1 MHMPQSVQTM
11 VELQE
16 ITIVPKH
23 ILSPAKSSPIISLT
37 QDSLVSGYLFTKK
50 GTLLAED
57 KIFDI
62 LAFNDYFDQEKLGEP
77 DEIRDGVKYYSSTKV
92 FSQVLPPLSYDGAGG
107 VIIRNGMM
115 EKGQLTKRVLGGSND
130 SLIHNIYNMYGSKKC
145 QEFLDDSQTLLT
157 KWLTEHAFSIGLGD
171 MIPPPTVRVA
181 SEYIIQKYVEKTRE
195 LVESAR
201 QGTYQTDLPAKY
213 RREKFEDEMQGI
225 TARLSNEIKDMQKK
239 YINPHENQLSTAVES
254 GSKGVATNII
264 QIMSN
269 IGQQSLWGKR
279 IPESFTNR
287 TLPHYHKH
295 DVGAAAGGFVRNS
308 FIDGG
313 TPAEFYWQAMG
324 GRVSMIDTAIK
335 SVTPETPIIVLE
347 NGETKYVTIGEW
359 IDKRL
364 DESSKEVEHHVER
377 EMELLKLKDEVAIPT
392 TDEKGNVTWGTVTAI
407 TRHDPGKELYKIE
420 TQSGR
425 DVIVTESKALLIW
438 DHEKEEFHMK
448 DTPLVRTGDFVPV
461 TAELAEPTKLDN
473 SFLGK
478 STDDIKEFLEEYFE
492 TDEFNA
498 GDKLKCG
505 DNKTDAIKFA
515 MLFSRLGIFVEIFN
529 DGTVIIPK
537 HGTYQTSHNVVLD
550 KIIAITLI
558 DVKDYPKV
566 YDLTIPSTLNFGLAN
581 GLQVVDT
588 AESGYIQRR
597 LIKAMEDNKVC
608 YDGTVRNAANKI
620 IQFTYGDDGFDTM
633 RLEKQKL
640 ELMRHS
646 DVEMVEKYQF
656 DLENEK
662 EMRVYMTDDAI
673 SRLKKTAG
681 YEKKLEEEFNRL
693 KEYRHELRTKYM
705 ANLDVMETTL
715 WSPVN
720 YWRLIPATIYQFRGE
735 SSERSDLTPI
745 EVIEKIDELIAE
757 ILSYYTEKEY
767 AMKLFIILTRT
778 MLSSK
783 VVIYEKKINSLI
795 LDSLIDKI
803 KSKIL
808 QSFVR
813 PGEMVGPLAAQS
825 IGEPSTQMSIS
836 AHGSLLIVIM
846 KKSGGTDI
854 YKGPIGKFCDD
865 LMEKHSKYTFNTGHE
880 DSFETILENDEN
892 EYYIV
897 GVNEDETTSLCKISH
912 VSRHP
917 SNGDLM
923 EIKTRSGRSVIT
935 TYSHSHLTR
944 TEDKVVPILGK
955 DLKKGIRVPVA
966 KNIKYDLPLIESVN
980 IGKFE
985 IKLDELFGWFI
996 GAYLA
1001 EGCIT
1006 KYTVKIT
1013 SIQDIY
1019 QKNTDSI
1026 AKLFGKTA
1034 TIKSYEGK
1042 YGPGVDTTINCKDLA
1057 TFLNEK
1063 CGKGSFN
1070 KKVPNFAYASPPE
1083 FIRGL
1088 LRGYFDGDGNIQCS
1102 DSHHYL
1108 RACSRSEQ
1116 LIKDLSTLYAYKGI
1130 FVGLTTEKNKHGSDL
1145 FHYTIPYKYAQ
1156 QYYDEIGTDNKDKE
1170 DALIGLINYNIRTNG
1185 HSKPDY
1191 IDKIP
1196 NLGKIIAKC
1205 GKELKLPGQSRN
1217 YGRWAKKDSIGRDT
1231 LKRYIQIFEK
1241 ANNENPIV
1249 TEEIAILK
1257 QAVDSDVIWDEIVEI
1272 NNIPDPKEYVYDFT
1286 VPRNQTFMVEGG
1298 IVVHNT
1304 LNSVDWEEPIII
1316 MRNGMT
1322 EDVRFGEFVDY
1333 MIENG
1338 SGRVDHLEHE
1348 QIYKDTM
1355 EDDLKV
1361 MAVDPEGIVR
1371 WRKIKAVTRH
1381 LPVNEDRTDTI
1392 LEVKTESGRT
1402 VKATKA
1408 KSFLMRVDNKLAFV
1422 NGSDLKIGDRLPV
1435 SFVFPM
1441 NDIDELNEISIEQWF
1456 PKSEYIWGSEMKKAY
1471 DFSLTKR
1478 RWFKEHNGKDFT
1490 VPYKRSDTCLA
1501 GLKAKVQVYEEG
1513 FVYNRCCTGG
1523 KNSYGIPEKFELD
1536 NLFGFFIGAYLA
1548 EGLVTETYIAIA
1560 NNDYG
1565 YLFRLIQFCKKYNL
1579 GFHLTRRH
1587 PRGKDGKK
1595 MGLSTDIR
1603 IHSTMLASFLLK
1615 TCGNGSQFKFVPNFA
1630 YIANKD
1636 FIKGLLDGYYSGDGY
1651 VTTKNTIS
1659 CSSVSEALIDGMIN
1673 LLARFDIF
1681 SKKNKPKKIETNNKG
1696 SLDIKQHYTLIISS
1710 NNIIKFVEN
1719 ISLIIPEKQDRLNVF
1734 LSKEYKAKYTIGRND
1749 IIPSVKIGEIEGDI
1763 HRDELKKIAE
1773 FVEDE
1778 EEKTEII
1785 KAISQNVYYDPIVS
1799 IKEVSPT
1806 HRHVYDFTVEK
1817 DFTFLT
1823 RNSLCMVDTF
1833 HLSGVAGK
1841 SAVTSTGVPRLRE
1854 IINLAKTIDKPNM
1867 TVALKEEYRYNRDKA
1882 EELRES
1888 LEYTKIEDIIQETM
1902 IMYENDVLDVT
1913 HDEDQE
1919 FIRVYHEFSDILGID
1934 DLDEYSKWTLR
1945 LVFDKEK
1952 MLNKNI
1958 YMQDVQDSILNTCDN
1973 QGLIKTVF
1981 SDDNSGNLVL
1991 RLSVKHDS
1999 DGEGE
2004 YMELLKSLEECI
2016 LNITLRGLSGIEQ
2029 VTMAQDNR
2037 VVYNEDGSYET
2048 KKIWEIYTAGTNL
2061 NSILAYDMV
2070 DPYTTISN
2078 DFYEIQEIFGIEGVR
2093 TVLMRELTEM
2103 LGDKSEYSVNYRH
2116 IKLLVDTM
2124 TYRGVM
2130 MAIGRHGI
2138 NRNKDNSVLT
2148 KASFEETTEIFI
2160 NAGTFGEKDDM
2171 QGISGNVI
2179 MGQFANMGTNMFDI
2193 YLDEDMLGEHY
2204 VDNGDEDEDEDY
2216 DPYELESEID
2226 NMDTDNVTDDDFNFG
2241 FTVDPN
2247 NQYTLPNV
2255 EIGGYEMQLDI
2266 DGKVENI
2273 KLEVIEEE
2281 EEEDSEPEI
2290 NSDSDSDSEE
2300 EGEDSEPE
2308 INSDSEEEEG
2318 GEPNVDSDR
2327 EEETEH
2333 KDAVVIEDEE
2343 EDSEPEISDSDSEEE
2358 DEFDFTENVD

>member
-1 MHMPQSVQTM
+1 MNMHMPQSVQTM

-23 ILSPAKSSPIISLT
+23 ILSPAKSSPLISLT
-37 QDSLVSGYLFTKK
+37 QDSLVAGYLFTNK

-57 KIFDI
+57 KIYDI
-62 LAFNDYFDQEKLGEP
+62 LAFNDHFDQEKLGEP
-77 DEIRDGVKYYSSTKV
+77 DEIRDGMKYYSSNKV

-107 VIIRNGMM
+107 VVIRNGIM
-115 EKGQLTKRVLGGSND
+115 EKGQLTIRVLGGSND
-130 SLIHNIYNMYGSKKC
+130 SLVHNIYNMYGSKKC

-171 MIPPPTVRVA
+171 MIPPPAVRIA
-181 SEYIIQKYVEKTRE
+181 NEFIIEKYIEKTRE

-201 QGTYQTDLPAKY
+201 QGTYQTDLPARY

-225 TARLSNEIKDMQKK
+225 TTRLSNEIKDMQKK
-239 YINPHENQLSTAVES
+239 YINPNDNQLSTAVES
-254 GSKGVATNII
+254 GSKGKYMNII
-264 QIMSN
+264 QILGC
-269 IGQQSLWGKR
+269 IGQQALWGKR

-364 DESSKEVEHHVER
+364 EESSSEVEHHVER

-461 TAELAEPTKLDN
+461 TAELAEPPTLDN

-478 STDDIKEFLEEYFE
+478 STDEVKEFLEEYFE
-492 TDEFNA
+492 TDEFNG

-505 DNKTDAIKFA
+505 ETKTDAVKFA

-529 DGTVIIPK
+529 DGTIIIPK
-537 HGTYQTSHNVVLD
+537 HGTYQTSSNVVLD

-640 ELMRHS
+640 ELMKDS
-646 DVEMVEKYQF
+646 DLDMIERYKF

-662 EMRVYMTDDAI
+662 EMRVYMTDDTVA
-673 SRLKKTAG
+673 RLKKTQG

-693 KEYRHELRTKYM
+693 KTYRDELRTKYM
-705 ANLDVMETTL
+705 EDLDVMDTTL

-735 SSERSDLTPI
+735 SSERSDLTPV
-745 EVIEKIDELIAE
+745 EVIEKVDELIEE

-778 MLSSK
+778 MMSSK
-783 VVIYEKKINSLI
+783 VLLYDRKINSLI

-808 QSFVR
+808 QSFAR

-825 IGEPSTQMSIS
+825 IGEPSTQ
-836 AHGSLLIVIM
+836 L
-846 KKSGGTDI
+846 
-854 YKGPIGKFCDD
+854 
-865 LMEKHSKYTFNTGHE
+865 
-880 DSFETILENDEN
+880 
-892 EYYIV
+892 
-897 GVNEDETTSLCKISH
+897 
-912 VSRHP
+912 
-917 SNGDLM
+917 
-923 EIKTRSGRSVIT
+923 
-935 TYSHSHLTR
+935 
-944 TEDKVVPILGK
+944 
-955 DLKKGIRVPVA
+955 
-966 KNIKYDLPLIESVN
+966 
-980 IGKFE
+980 
-985 IKLDELFGWFI
+985 
-996 GAYLA
+996 
-1001 EGCIT
+1001 
-1006 KYTVKIT
+1006 
-1013 SIQDIY
+1013 
-1019 QKNTDSI
+1019 
-1026 AKLFGKTA
+1026 
-1034 TIKSYEGK
+1034 
-1042 YGPGVDTTINCKDLA
+1042 
-1057 TFLNEK
+1057 
-1063 CGKGSFN
+1063 
-1070 KKVPNFAYASPPE
+1070 
-1083 FIRGL
+1083 
-1088 LRGYFDGDGNIQCS
+1088 
-1102 DSHHYL
+1102 
-1108 RACSRSEQ
+1108 
-1116 LIKDLSTLYAYKGI
+1116 
-1130 FVGLTTEKNKHGSDL
+1130 
-1145 FHYTIPYKYAQ
+1145 
-1156 QYYDEIGTDNKDKE
+1156 
-1170 DALIGLINYNIRTNG
+1170 
-1185 HSKPDY
+1185 
-1191 IDKIP
+1191 
-1196 NLGKIIAKC
+1196 
-1205 GKELKLPGQSRN
+1205 
-1217 YGRWAKKDSIGRDT
+1217 
-1231 LKRYIQIFEK
+1231 
-1241 ANNENPIV
+1241 
-1249 TEEIAILK
+1249 
-1257 QAVDSDVIWDEIVEI
+1257 
-1272 NNIPDPKEYVYDFT
+1272 
-1286 VPRNQTFMVEGG
+1286 
-1298 IVVHNT
+1298 T

-1338 SGRVDHLEHE
+1338 KGRADHLEHE
-1348 QIYKDTM
+1348 QIYKDTS

-1371 WRKIKAVTRH
+1371 WRKINAVTRH
-1381 LPVNEDRTDTI
+1381 LPVNKDGTDTI
-1392 LEVKTESGRT
+1392 LEVTTASGRT

-1408 KSFLMRVDNKLAFV
+1408 KSFLMRVDNKIVPV

-1441 NDIDELNEISIEQWF
+1441 NDIEELNEISVEQWF
-1456 PKSEYIWGSEMKKAY
+1456 PKNEYIWGSEMKKAY
-1471 DFSLTKR
+1471 DFSKTKR

-1490 VPYKRSDTCLA
+1490 VPYKRSDTCLV
-1501 GLKAKVQVYEEG
+1501 GLKAEVQVYEEG
-1513 FVYNRCCTGG
+1513 FVYNRCCTGPH
-1523 KNSYGIPEKFELD
+1523 NSYGIPDTFKLD

-1548 EGLVTETYIAIA
+1548 EGLVTKTYIAIA

-1565 YLFRLIQFCKKYNL
+1565 FLFRLIQFCEKYNL
-1579 GFHLTRRH
+1579 GFHLTRRY
-1587 PRGKDGKK
+1587 PKGKDGKEI
-1595 MGLSTDIR
+1595 GLSTDIR

-1615 TCGNGSQFKFVPNFA
+1615 TCGNGSEFKFVPNFA

-1636 FIKGLLDGYYSGDGY
+1636 FIKGILDGYISGDGC
-1651 VTTKNTIS
+1651 VNLDRTII

-1673 LLARFDIF
+1673 LLARFNIF
-1681 SKKNKPKKIETNNKG
+1681 SRKKKPKKQKTNNRG
-1696 SLDIKQHYTLIISS
+1696 SLDIKQHYVFKISTGCAF
-1710 NNIIKFVEN
+1710 KFAEN
-1719 ISLIIPEKQDRLNVF
+1719 ISLIIPEKQDRLDKIISDNVYM
-1734 LSKEYKAKYTIGRND
+1734 YKIGRDD

-1763 HRDELKKIAE
+1763 HRDELKKIVE

-1778 EEKTEII
+1778 EEKDEII

-1823 RNSLCMVDTF
+1823 RNMGIFMDTF

-1867 TVALKEEYRYNRDKA
+1867 TVSLKEEYRYDREKA

-1902 IMYENDVLDVT
+1902 IMYENDTLDVT

-1919 FIRVYHEFSDILGID
+1919 FIRVYHEFSEILGID
-1934 DLDEYSKWTLR
+1934 DLDEYSRWTLR

-1999 DGEGE
+1999 DSEGE

-2070 DPYTTISN
+2070 DAYKTISN
-2078 DFYEIQEIFGIEGVR
+2078 DFYEIEEIFGIEGVR
-2093 TVLMRELTEM
+2093 TVLMRELSEM

-2179 MGQFANMGTNMFDI
+2179 MGQFANMGTNMFDM
-2193 YLDEDMLGEHY
+2193 YLDEDMVGEHFQGEEE
-2204 VDNGDEDEDEDY
+2204 VDEDEEY

-2241 FTVDPN
+2241 FTIDPN

-2255 EIGGYEMQLDI
+2255 EIGGNEMQLDI
-2266 DGKVENI
+2266 DGKVEKI
-2273 KLEVIEEE
+2273 KLDVIEEEPEITSDEESEPEISSDEEEEEGGEPDVDSDREEKEEHEKAIVIEEE
-2281 EEEDSEPEI
+2281 EEEEESEPEI
-2290 NSDSDSDSEE
+2290 SSEE
-2300 EGEDSEPE
+2300 
-2308 INSDSEEEEG
+2308 DSEEEE
-2318 GEPNVDSDR
+2318 N
-2327 EEETEH
+2327 
-2333 KDAVVIEDEE
+2333 
-2343 EDSEPEISDSDSEEE
+2343 DSE
-2358 DEFDFTENVD
+2358 FNFTENVD